1 MPIFSFKDI
10 SLRTHQQFPRQHISL
25 IPHLQISH
33 PLISINLLWERSTK
47 YIRLKTKCGS
57 LSSFLS
63 FVMCN
68 FFPFECVARDNHS
81 FSRCSSIRR
90 EVCGGPGIPVSNCC
104 GVGSHL
110 LIYLNMISR
119 VCVLFS
125 LNWEVHQRTDNY
137 RLIWS

>member
-1 MPIFSFKDI
+1 MRQNYYFSLPGSVIKR
-10 SLRTHQQFPRQHISL
+10 SLGCARANILDKCQSFHSRIYLCARTHQQFPRQHISL

-81 FSRCSSIRR
+81 FSRCSST
-90 EVCGGPGIPVSNCC
+90 GGVLWRPWHP
-104 GVGSHL
+104 
-110 LIYLNMISR
+110 R
-119 VCVLFS
+119 V
-125 LNWEVHQRTDNY
+125 
-137 RLIWS
+137 